1 MNKYVVG
8 GIVAAL
14 VVAAV
19 ALNRDSNTVDEQ
31 ALLLPDLANQLNDVT
46 RMRIQNGGST
56 VTLVRSDNTWQVG
69 ERDYPAKLGQ
79 VRQTL
84 ISLAE
89 ATVFEAKTSNPS
101 LYERLGVQDFGTGD
115 GENTQVL
122 LWAGETQISG
132 LLVGEHATQP
142 SGTYVRV
149 VGQPQSALVTPRL
162 NLSTK
167 VTAWLEPALTNIKP
181 ADIVRIEAEPLG
193 SAAYV
198 IARDGDGLVLQDPPA
213 DRAPKPASVARVT
226 RVLQN
231 LRLDDLLPAG
241 ESVAVDAWNRAVFTT
256 TDGLRVALELADDG
270 ERKLL
275 KLKAGT
281 APIVE
286 AADTDDDGAASEGGA
301 LPPADRAEAL
311 NAKADGR
318 VFVIQG
324 YKFNDATLKL
334 EQLLE
339 AAAEE

>member
-1 MNKYVVG
+1 MNKFIIG

-19 ALNRDSNTVDEQ
+19 ALNRNHTTVDAQ
-31 ALLLPDLANQLNDVT
+31 AAVLPELRDRLNDVT
-46 RMRIQNGGST
+46 RLRIQSGDDT
-56 VTLVRSDNTWQVG
+56 VTLVRNDNSWTVG

-84 ISLAE
+84 IGLAE
-89 ATVFEAKTSNPS
+89 AKVFEPKTSNPA
-101 LYERLGVQDFGTGD
+101 LYERLGVQDFGTGED
-115 GENTQVL
+115 DNTQVL
-122 LWAGETQISG
+122 LWAGDTQLSG
-132 LLVGEHATQP
+132 LLVGDNATQP

-162 NLSTK
+162 SLSIG
-167 VTAWLEPALTNIKP
+167 VAAWLQPELTNIQ
-181 ADIVRIEAEPLG
+181 ADDIQRIEAEPLG

-198 IARDGDGLVLQDPPA
+198 IARGEDGLTLQNPPA
-213 DRAPKPASVARVT
+213 DRAPKPASVSRVT

-231 LRLDDLLPAG
+231 LRLDDVLPAG
-241 ESVAVDAWNRAVFTT
+241 EAPAVDAWNRLVLTT
-256 TDGLRVALELADDG
+256 SDGLRVALELAEDG
-270 ERKLL
+270 SRKLL

-281 APIVE
+281 APLVE
-286 AADTDDDGAASEGGA
+286 AADAKPEAAEA
-301 LPPADRAEAL
+301 DAIPPADRAAAL

-324 YKFNDATLKL
+324 YKFNDATLDL
-334 EQLLE
+334 EFLLE